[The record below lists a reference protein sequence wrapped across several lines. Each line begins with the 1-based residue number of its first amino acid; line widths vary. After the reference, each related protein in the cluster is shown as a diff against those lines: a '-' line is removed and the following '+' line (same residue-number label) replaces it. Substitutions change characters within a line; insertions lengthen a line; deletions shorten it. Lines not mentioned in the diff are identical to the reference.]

1 MLAFGFAIPIA
12 ILGGLIGLGGAEFR
26 LPVLVG
32 PLGYR
37 ARQAVPLNLAVSLVT
52 IVTSLV
58 IRTRSLSLVPLQPLL
73 PVLLALAIGAMI
85 AAFFGTGLFERLSEH
100 ALERIIQGLLLVIG
114 LVLLLEAMTTSA
126 AGALLPA
133 AAWLPAAVLF
143 GLAIGTV
150 SSLLGVAGGE
160 VIIPTLIF
168 AYGVDI
174 KTAGTASL
182 LVSLPT
188 VLVGI
193 ARHQRRGAYT
203 RLDVLQTV
211 APMGA
216 GSIIGA
222 LIGGLLVGLIAV
234 SLLKALL
241 GGVLI
246 VSALRMFRPPGSSLQ
261 VTRCQR
267 VPGAKPGTRCG
278 KTTAIKQDQSPLA
291 MASSFSRLEFAFSLP
306 ERPCARLSCV
316 RLGWPPC
323 CWVCACWTRNWLWTS
338 LTPEI
343 ESSASSAMRFSWRL
357 PTVPVSVTSPSCTW
371 TWMSE
376 ASS

>member
-1 MLAFGFAIPIA
+1 MLEPATHKPGLALAFAIPIA
-12 ILGGLIGLGGAEFR
+12 LLGGLIGLGGAEFR

-58 IRTRSLSLVPLQPLL
+58 IRSRSLTIAPLQPLA
-73 PVLLALAIGAMI
+73 PVLLALIAGAML
-85 AAFFGTGLFERLSEH
+85 AAFVGTGLFERLSEH
-100 ALERIIQGLLLVIG
+100 ALERIIQVLLFVIGVALLV
-114 LVLLLEAMTTSA
+114 EALSA
-126 AGALLPA
+126 SVTGSMVPV
-133 AAWLPAAVLF
+133 AAWIPAAVLF
-143 GLAIGTV
+143 GLGIGTV

-193 ARHQRRGAYT
+193 ARHRRRGAYT
-203 RLDVLQTV
+203 RPDVLQTV

-216 GSIIGA
+216 GSILGA
-222 LIGGLLVGLIAV
+222 VIGGLLVGLIAV

-241 GGVLI
+241 GAVLI
-246 VSALRMFRPPGSSLQ
+246 VSAVRMFQHSAASPP
-261 VTRCQR
+261 V
-267 VPGAKPGTRCG
+267 
-278 KTTAIKQDQSPLA
+278 D
-291 MASSFSRLEFAFSLP
+291 
-306 ERPCARLSCV
+306 
-316 RLGWPPC
+316 
-323 CWVCACWTRNWLWTS
+323 
-338 LTPEI
+338 
-343 ESSASSAMRFSWRL
+343 
-357 PTVPVSVTSPSCTW
+357 
-371 TWMSE
+371 
-376 ASS
+376 